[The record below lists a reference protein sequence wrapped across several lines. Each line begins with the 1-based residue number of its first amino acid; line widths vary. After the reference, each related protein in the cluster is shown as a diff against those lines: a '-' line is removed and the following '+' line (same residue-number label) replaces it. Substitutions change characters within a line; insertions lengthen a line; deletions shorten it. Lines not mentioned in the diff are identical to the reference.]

1 MVTVSDKLSGNLYFL
16 LFHFYVF
23 LIFYSFI
30 NKKKTFKIRNYIEE
44 LENKKNNLCCELVCV
59 SIAKQGDRQIDT

>member
-1 MVTVSDKLSGNLYFL
+1 MVTVSDKVSGNLYFL

-44 LENKKNNLCCELVCV
+44 LENKKIIYAVNLSVSLLPSREL
-59 SIAKQGDRQIDT
+59 DR